1 METKTLISNCIN
13 RKFAITCFSKRLYNF
28 YQKFT
33 KIQDFQLIVING
45 THFRNYYIDSKE
57 QITYDSIYCNDIK
70 DYTDIK
76 YYFDKENN
84 TFILY

>member
-1 METKTLISNCIN
+1 MQTNLLISNSMN
-13 RKFAITCFSKRLYNF
+13 RKFAITCFAKRLNNF
-28 YQKFT
+28 YKKFT
-33 KIQDFQLIVING
+33 KIQDYQLVILDG
-45 THFRNYYIDSKE
+45 KHFRNYYIDEKDA
-57 QITYDSIYCNDIK
+57 ITYDDIYCNDIK